1 MKENSIKKE
10 QSSIEENI
18 EILEKFKNNEMQ
30 RDKLE
35 RDGRCGG
42 WKIGDIY
49 KCLELDNAIGN
60 ILSDYKRVLKENE
73 ILKEEKEQVWEEWN
87 NLEQGSYET
96 EQRLKRELKGQVIK
110 IEEIT
115 KLNQELV
122 KENKIQDRI
131 INKICNYICCTNYE
145 DKIKIKEDDIVY
157 YGEVGSIRKYF
168 EDKIRKDK

>member
-1 MKENSIKKE
+1 MKENSVENLQNKKYFDNIDEAIKVYEEFRRFKSDGFIE
-10 QSSIEENI
+10 SIDADFFFN
-18 EILEKFKNNEMQ
+18 LT
-30 RDKLE
+30 
-35 RDGRCGG
+35 
-42 WKIGDIY
+42 DI
-49 KCLELDNAIGN
+49 

-73 ILKEEKEQVWEEWN
+73 ILKEEKEQAWEEWN

-115 KLNQELV
+115 KLNKELV

-157 YGEVGSIRKYF
+157 YGEVESIRKYF

>member
-1 MKENSIKKE
+1 MKENSIEEDIK
-10 QSSIEENI
+10 ILEENI
-18 EILEKFKNNEMQ
+18 KSVKENADIGFFESNEDYYFFKAVEH
-30 RDKLE
+30 
-35 RDGRCGG
+35 
-42 WKIGDIY
+42 
-49 KCLELDNAIGN
+49 

-73 ILKEEKEQVWEEWN
+73 ILKEEKEQAWEEWN

>member
-1 MKENSIKKE
+1 MKN
-10 QSSIEENI
+10 SIEEDI
-18 EILEKFKNNEMQ
+18 KILETWLEELNELFNKNHINNT
-30 RDKLE
+30 KE
-35 RDGRCGG
+35 R
-42 WKIGDIY
+42 
-49 KCLELDNAIGN
+49 NALYN

-73 ILKEEKEQVWEEWN
+73 ILKEEKEQAWEEWN

-96 EQRLKRELKGQVIK
+96 EQRLKRKLKGQVIK
-110 IEEIT
+110 IEEIR

-168 EDKIRKDK
+168 ENKIRKDK

>member
-1 MKENSIKKE
+1 MKEN
-10 QSSIEENI
+10 SIEENI

-49 KCLELDNAIGN
+49 KCLELDNAIDN

-73 ILKEEKEQVWEEWN
+73 QLRTEVNSLKEDNER
-87 NLEQGSYET
+87 Y
-96 EQRLKRELKGQVIK
+96 
-110 IEEIT
+110 
-115 KLNQELV
+115 QELV
-122 KENKIQDRI
+122 NENKIQDRI